1 MTKQLKVRVNIER
14 TIQRKI
20 KYRDLYSLN
29 YFDFILLD
37 HVLIQGE
44 LISKS

>member
-1 MTKQLKVRVNIER
+1 MTEQLKARVNIER

-20 KYRDLYSLN
+20 KYPDLYSLN
-29 YFDFILLD
+29 YYDLILLD
-37 HVLIQGE
+37 HVLIQVE